1 MALSVLVALMM
12 LAVPLASS
20 SNLFVDGGQTNS
32 NGDAPVLGDNLS
44 PRVDFILNE
53 STTGRISLDSVKTDD
68 LVTALN
74 NSSGGYTSDTKY
86 GGKVAW
92 YVGENGNIF
101 AILENTDTK
110 YVSMQ
115 YLIYA
120 LTAVVDGSSNPL
132 VSKVGYTVD
141 SWKSDSAVY
150 SPISTEPA
158 AGDRITKD
166 TTVTAKWNL
175 DGEKYAEIPV
185 DVIVDGELFKEY
197 VKVYPKFKGAYN
209 EGATAIDEKNVY
221 ISAADTF
228 IADGVSDVNIWGIVV
243 NADLTGGKFGPNA
256 TKLYDFK
263 TTYGDNKEIA
273 NDAAEL
279 KIPLNSKLTT
289 TYSFDSKTYSKITVS
304 SSAFTDGKDVILFAD
319 NNRTYTYKNVYEAL
333 QYPDTKV
340 TENHGLSPAIVISGE
355 DKNKNPIT
363 DNGYRITGWNGGAA
377 LIGSEL
383 TATSPLTLDAELN
396 GYYVL
401 FMSKGQFEYVYVPFG
416 ELSADLVKTLDING
430 VNHWA
435 WMEYDDGPSNS
446 ASYVDTIT
454 SSSFKTFGSFTD
466 SLIDEVEKLV
476 TSGYD
481 GKKPIAVFIACF
493 ESTNNTAYAV
503 FDGDGANFGN
513 EYVTKLIIPGKI
525 ATKIVKPT
533 IAPVYD
539 QDESRTLFMGWNKE
553 KSSSGAK
560 SPVDSSGE
568 SKEDMY
574 VKGEVTTYE
583 ANPQSYDYKITFYDG
598 SEVVGVFYYKEGT
611 PSSTAGI
618 DNGLV
623 AIEYDGLV
631 YAKADVDTSV
641 SPQNAA
647 TKAYLS
653 VLEYSKAGYAIK
665 QWNDVDGKSM
675 YIVAT
680 AKVNISDMKDDLDL
694 YAQFDAKSYTIKYVN
709 TFEGTQNQ
717 IAYVDQSTTLYG
729 TGTFIHEGYDLKA
742 WSTVPGNSG
751 DKYDLGAT
759 FVLNG
764 ADFEKLAE
772 SAGDDGVV
780 IELYSVWEYNGG
792 SGSGTGGNT
801 GGDNDN
807 TALYLIAGMLAV
819 IAILAIVGILLMRR
833 K

>member
-53 STTGRISLDSVKTDD
+53 STTGRISLDSVDTAA
-68 LVTALN
+68 LVAALN
-74 NSSGGYTSDTKY
+74 NAPYNTNT
-86 GGKVAW
+86 AW

-101 AILENTDTK
+101 AIVNNTESKNVT
-110 YVSMQ
+110 MQ
-115 YLIYA
+115 YLIWA
-120 LTAVVDGSSNPL
+120 LTAVNDGQTSPSPL

-150 SPISTEPA
+150 SPISTNPS
-158 AGDRITKD
+158 AGDRIIKD

-175 DGEKYAEIPV
+175 MDEHVEVPV
-185 DVIVDGELFKEY
+185 DVVFDGKTLEPGYVQVYKYENADKKTVKVDDKALESKIVDVADIDIYGVVINSTSA
-197 VKVYPKFKGAYN
+197 VKVYSDGAVTYN
-209 EGATAIDEKNVY
+209 NGQKLPSNDI
-221 ISAADTF
+221 ISSENTLTVTYEFDGTSYSKLIVSSIAFENGEDVTLYVNNADSTYSYFDVLKALSTDIAA
-228 IADGVSDVNIWGIVV
+228 GVSPVTPKIDK
-243 NADLTGGKFGPNA
+243 A
-256 TKLYDFK
+256 
-263 TTYGDNKEIA
+263 IA
-273 NDAAEL
+273 L
-279 KIPLNSKLTT
+279 KMNGS
-289 TYSFDSKTYSKITVS
+289 
-304 SSAFTDGKDVILFAD
+304 
-319 NNRTYTYKNVYEAL
+319 N
-333 QYPDTKV
+333 
-340 TENHGLSPAIVISGE
+340 IVITNHTATTI
-355 DKNKNPIT
+355 D
-363 DNGYRITGWNGGAA
+363 DYYDITGWNAKSVLLESKNNVPAGT
-377 LIGSEL
+377 EK
-383 TATSPLTLDAELN
+383 LTLDAELN

-401 FMSKGQFEYVYVPFG
+401 FMSKGQFEYVYVPSG
-416 ELSADLVKTLDING
+416 DLSADLVKTLDITG

-435 WMEYDDGPSNS
+435 WIKYGDD
-446 ASYVDTIT
+446 AIT
-454 SSSFKTFGSFTD
+454 SNSFKTFGSFTD
-466 SLIDEVEKLV
+466 SLVSEVEDMIPEK
-476 TSGYD
+476 YD
-481 GKKPIAVFIACF
+481 GETPIAVFVACF
-493 ESTNNTAYAV
+493 ESIDNTAYAV

-539 QDESRTLFMGWNKE
+539 QDESRTLFMGWNKQQPA
-553 KSSSGAK
+553 SVNALSNT
-560 SPVDSSGE
+560 SPDSNDDVYG
-568 SKEDMY
+568 K
-574 VKGEVTTYE
+574 KGEVTTYK
-583 ANPQSYDYKITFYDG
+583 ANPQLYDYMITFYDG
-598 SEVVGVFYYKEGT
+598 SEVVGVFYYKDGT
-611 PSSTAGI
+611 PNSTAGI

-623 AIEYDGLV
+623 AIGYDGMV
-631 YAKADVDTSV
+631 YAKTDVNIGTN
-641 SPQNAA
+641 PQNAA
-647 TKAYLS
+647 TKAYLN
-653 VLEYSKAGYAIK
+653 VLEHSKAGYDIK

-717 IAYVDQSTTLYG
+717 IAYVDQNTTLYG

-792 SGSGTGGNT
+792 SDVPGGNT
-801 GGDNDN
+801 GGDSNDN

-819 IAILAIVGILLMRR
+819 IAILAIVGIVLMR
-833 K
+833 KK